1 METLPA
7 ELIQLITGRLDSD
20 RDLLSFAQTSKRLY
34 HQTIDYLYKNHL
46 KKDEGNLW
54 FPKPLQWACVNGE
67 ERTLRR
73 ALENLGDPMAVG
85 YFYGKAF
92 YYACKYGEKKLA
104 TRFLMELRQAPVQ
117 EEDWQ
122 TVQYWVS
129 EALPK
134 AAKYGHE
141 RIVKLLIKEGVLTEP
156 GSNIGQALAWSA
168 RNGHLGVVKRL
179 IKGGAD
185 INKFDGQVDG
195 TALTLAA
202 ASGRNDVVEYLLRKG
217 ANVQDDNNCGYY
229 ALYEAAR
236 NGDLDM
242 VEALVNHR
250 AQLDAVAPN
259 SRDGNT
265 ALLIAVERGHGN
277 VVDFLLRKGANVY
290 CRNRKGHSALHIAA
304 RKGNLNIAKALI
316 NHGDIIG
323 AIGHNDEFRNTP
335 LFLAVQE
342 GHMDVIR
349 MLLNEGALG
358 RPLNL

>member
-1 METLPA
+1 MKTLPP
-7 ELIQLITGRLDSD
+7 ELIHLIAGHLDAD

-34 HQTIDYLYKNHL
+34 RETIDVLYKNHL
-46 KKDEGNLW
+46 KKGQRNIW
-54 FPKPLQWACVNGE
+54 FPKPLQWACVTGE
-67 ERTLRR
+67 EQTLKR
-73 ALENLGDPMAVG
+73 ALENLGDPTADG
-85 YFYGKAF
+85 YFYGEAF
-92 YYACKYGEKKLA
+92 YYACKRGQKELA

-117 EEDWQ
+117 KEDWQ
-122 TVQYWVS
+122 TVQYWVAK
-129 EALPK
+129 ALPK
-134 AAKYGHE
+134 AARDGHW
-141 RIVKLLIKEGVLTEP
+141 RIVELLIKEGALTEP
-156 GSNIGQALAWSA
+156 GSHIGQALAWSA
-168 RNGHLGVVKRL
+168 KNGHLGIIRRL

-185 INKFDGQVDG
+185 INEFDRTVEG

-202 ASGRNDVVEYLLRKG
+202 ASRRKDVVEYLLRKG
-217 ANVQDDNNCGYY
+217 ANVQDDNNLGYY
-229 ALYEAAR
+229 ALYKAAC
-236 NGDLDM
+236 NGDLDT
-242 VEALVNHR
+242 VEALFNYG

-259 SRDGNT
+259 SPDGNT

-290 CRNRKGHSALHIAA
+290 RRNQKGHSALHIAA
-304 RKGNLNIAKALI
+304 RRGNLNNAKALI